1 MTARTVILLVGPEGP
16 HRQALEQGLRAAGL
30 ALCTVPE
37 DADLFV
43 VDTADPRAAG
53 KALRSAGTRP
63 VVVLI
68 GPDTTA
74 QAWESSLGPNAEL
87 AWRSQ
92 PPERLAAR
100 VARVASSRQHSR
112 VLERAHE
119 LQAQVTE
126 LAGRLD
132 PTVPAT
138 TLLNLVGESLMRVEG
153 IVGVFGALG
162 GPEASRALEPILT
175 GGFES
180 RPTPHQ
186 VRTALTEPGPR
197 WHTEVGGGEGAHA
210 LCVIPLGQGPLGLL
224 SIRLSPP
231 EALPTA
237 AAESLGMLLGRACAA
252 SLLVSSA
259 KERQVRLERGYLA
272 RVRELRRL
280 TSTVDRLSE
289 IRDDFLAVLSH
300 DLRSPLS
307 IIQGNCQI
315 LSEGLVGEVN
325 PRQLK
330 TVATV
335 SRQATRMTDMVED
348 LLDRF
353 RAGSTPTPHQ
363 AEQVSLGEVAR
374 HIQETHADAAAE
386 REVTLEVAEPS
397 SCSVLSDPSVL
408 RQVLGNLVDNAIKHS
423 PGGDV
428 VTLTVYATG
437 TDVGIEVRDRGPGF
451 PEGGPDLTGP
461 VAPREHGMG
470 LKLCDRMMRMS
481 GGALEFKN
489 HPEGG
494 AVARM
499 SLPPTTA
506 DSRAQRLLVG
516 SGELDRLEDLTERLG
531 MHWDVTGLTHGESL
545 VEQIRQSPPDVLV
558 LDQTL
563 LGRMNGLTLLGELKG
578 DAELGTV
585 PVILLVPG
593 GQPGLAEQA
602 HNLGALSV
610 LGLPLD
616 HEELEAQ
623 IGRAVRLSGESAS
636 GFATQAHDPLTGL
649 DTVGNQ
655 EGRLQRLQQE
665 SREAGLPLA
674 GLLIDVS
681 ELKAI
686 NVKHGYAAGDQ
697 LILWLSTQLRKLT
710 RPGELLLRLRSDEFL
725 LVRPRAGLEETLRAA
740 EELARSVRDA
750 KPRIGATRMRVSVDV
765 QVQDLAPLESLEN
778 LHYADSPRPSADRD
792 VDGA

>member
-1 MTARTVILLVGPEGP
+1 M
-16 HRQALEQGLRAAGL
+16 
-30 ALCTVPE
+30 LCSLQE

-43 VDTADPRAAG
+43 VDTTVPEAAR
-53 KALRSAGTRP
+53 KALMTAGTRP

-68 GPDTTA
+68 GPDTA
-74 QAWESSLGPNAEL
+74 AADWEASMGPAMEL
-87 AWRSQ
+87 AWRTLS
-92 PPERLAAR
+92 PERLAAR
-100 VARVASSRQHSR
+100 VVRVASSRHHSR

-138 TLLNLVGESLMRVEG
+138 TLLNLVGESLMHVEG

-162 GPEASRALEPILT
+162 GPEASRSLEPIL
-175 GGFES
+175 GLGLEA

-186 VRTALTEPGPR
+186 VRAALTEPGPR
-197 WHTEVGGGEGAHA
+197 WHTELGSDGAEDA
-210 LCVIPLGQGPLGLL
+210 LCVIPLGQGPLGVL
-224 SIRLSPP
+224 SLRLSPSD
-231 EALPTA
+231 ALPTA

-252 SLLVSSA
+252 SLLVTSA
-259 KERQVRLERGYLA
+259 KERQIRLERGYLS

-315 LSEGLVGEVN
+315 LSEGLVGTIN

-353 RAGSTPTPHQ
+353 RAGSTPTLNQ
-363 AEQVSLGEVAR
+363 AEPVSLGDIAR
-374 HIQETHADAAAE
+374 HVQETHADAAAE
-386 REVTLEVAEPS
+386 QEIILELDEPTP
-397 SCSVLSDPSVL
+397 CTVIADPSVL

-423 PGGDV
+423 PGGGT
-428 VTLTVYATG
+428 VTLTVYAAG
-437 TDVGIEVRDRGPGF
+437 PGVGVEVRDRGKGF
-451 PEGGPDLTGP
+451 PNGAPDLTGP

-481 GGALEFKN
+481 GGGLEFLN

-494 AVARM
+494 ALTRM
-499 SLPPTTA
+499 TLPSTSGDNRSL
-506 DSRAQRLLVG
+506 RLLVG
-516 SGELDRLEDLTERLG
+516 SGELDRLEALTERLG
-531 MHWDVTGLTHGESL
+531 VQWDVTGLTHGESL
-545 VEQIRQSPPDVLV
+545 LEQVKQSPPDVLV

-563 LGRMNGLTLLGELKG
+563 QGRMTGTGLLGALKG
-578 DAELGTV
+578 DPELGSV
-585 PVILLVPG
+585 PVVLLVPG
-593 GQPGLAEQA
+593 GQPGLAEQG
-602 HNLGALSV
+602 HTLGALAV
-610 LGLPLD
+610 LSLPLD

-636 GFATQAHDPLTGL
+636 GLATHTHDGLTGL
-649 DTVGNQ
+649 DTLTIQG
-655 EGRLQRLQQE
+655 GRLQRLQRE
-665 SREAGLPLA
+665 STEADLPLPA
-674 GLLIDVS
+674 VLIDVDD
-681 ELKAI
+681 LKAI
-686 NVKHGYAAGDQ
+686 NLKHGYAAGDQ
-697 LILWLSTQLRKLT
+697 VILWLSAQLRKLT
-710 RPGELLLRLRSDEFL
+710 RPGEVLVRLASDEFL
-725 LVRPRAGLEETLRAA
+725 LVRPRADLDDTRRAA
-740 EELARSVRDA
+740 QELVRSVRES
-750 KPRIGATRMRVSVDV
+750 KPRIGATRMRVGVGV
-765 QVQDLAPLESLEN
+765 QVQDLSGLESLEN
-778 LHYADSPRPSADRD
+778 LHYAEPSRSGSEKDCN
-792 VDGA
+792 GP